1 MKKLLYVAILLA
13 LVLGA
18 CTPATTPVATEA
30 PVVATQA
37 PVVATEAPVSG
48 SAVKEL
54 SILWAE
60 WDPANYLQE
69 MGNLYEKE
77 TGIKVNVVQ
86 EPWGS
91 FYDLMASQWAAKSD
105 TYDMVV
111 GDSQWTGQ
119 GATQGHYVDLTEF
132 MKSNAIDTSV
142 TEATIKFYGEYPVGS
157 GKYFAYPTEGDAVG
171 WAYRK
176 DLFEDPTEMAAFKA
190 KYGYDLATPKTFVE
204 LRDIAEFFTRPDNPK
219 NGVKYG
225 IGVYTQKDYDG
236 MIMGYE
242 NVMFSYGAD
251 WFDPKTFE
259 VQGVVNSP
267 KAVEALKFYRE
278 LYKFAPPGTSNAFY
292 AEMNDAFISGQ
303 AAMIMNYFAFFPA
316 LANPGV
322 NPFAEQTG
330 FFSGPKGPDGQ
341 AYVALGGQ
349 GLSVLSYTSPERQQ
363 ASMDFIKWFA
373 QESIQKEWAKVGGY
387 TCNKAV
393 LASTEFLNNTPYNQ
407 AFSDSMQMVKD
418 FWNIPVFGQMLEP
431 VNRLLHSYIVEG
443 VGDPKALLDQLATEQ
458 RQILVDNGVLK

>member
-1 MKKLLYVAILLA
+1 MKKLLYVTILLA
-13 LVLGA
+13 LVLAA
-18 CTPATTPVATEA
+18 CAPKATPVATEA
-30 PVVATQA
+30 PVAATEA
-37 PVVATEAPVSG
+37 PVVATEAPVVEP
-48 SAVKEL
+48 AVKEL
-54 SILWAE
+54 NILWAE

-69 MGNLYEKE
+69 IGNMYEKE

-132 MKSNAIDTSV
+132 MKSNGIDTSV

-157 GKYFAYPTEGDAVG
+157 GTYWAYPTEGDAVG

-176 DLFEDPTEMAAFKA
+176 DLFEDPAEMEAFKA
-190 KYGYDLATPKTFVE
+190 KYGYDLKPPETWAQ
-204 LRDIAEFFTRPDNPK
+204 LYDIAEFFTRPENPK

-225 IGVYTQKDYDG
+225 VGVYTQKDYDG

-322 NPFAEQTG
+322 NPFADKTG
-330 FFSGPKGPDGQ
+330 FFAGPKGPDGQ
-341 AYVALGGQ
+341 AFVALGGQ

-393 LASTEFLNNTPYNQ
+393 LASDEFLKNTPYNQ

-431 VNRLLHSYIVEG
+431 VNRLLHPYIVEG
-443 VGDPKALLDQLATEQ
+443 VGDPQAILDQLAVEQ

>member
-1 MKKLLYVAILLA
+1 VA
-13 LVLGA
+13 
-18 CTPATTPVATEA
+18 PAATEA
-30 PVVATQA
+30 PAATSA
-37 PVVATEAPVSG
+37 PVAAEPT
-48 SAVKEL
+48 VKEL
-54 SILWAE
+54 KILWAE

-111 GDSQWTGQ
+111 GDSQWVGQ
-119 GATQGHYVDLTEF
+119 GATQGHYVDLTDF
-132 MKSNAIDTSV
+132 MKSNGIDTSV
-142 TEATIKFYGEYPVGS
+142 TEATMKFYGEYPVGS
-157 GKYFAYPTEGDAVG
+157 GKYWAYPTEGDAVG

-176 DLFEDPTEMAAFKA
+176 DLFEDPAEMAAFKT
-190 KYGYDLATPKTFVE
+190 KYGYDLKPPTTWAQ

-225 IGVYTQKDYDG
+225 VGIYTQKDYDG

-242 NVMFSYGAD
+242 NVMFSYGAE

-259 VQGVVNSP
+259 VQGVVNSD
-267 KAVEALKFYRE
+267 KAVAALKFYHE
-278 LYKFAPPGTSNAFY
+278 LYAFAPPGTSNAFY
-292 AEMNDAFISGQ
+292 AEINDAFISGQ

-322 NPFAEQTG
+322 NPFAEKTG
-330 FFSGPKGPDGQ
+330 YFAGPAGPDGK

-349 GLSVLSYTSPERQQ
+349 GLSVLSYTSPERQK

-373 QESIQKEWAKVGGY
+373 QEKTQTEWAKAGGY

-393 LASTEFLNNTPYNQ
+393 LASEEFLSNTPYNQ

-431 VNRLLHSYIVEG
+431 VNRILHPYIVEG
-443 VGDPKALLDQLATEQ
+443 QGDPKALLDQLATEQ